1 MKKYSLSKFLY
12 WALLL
17 SMTTATACAP
27 KHEARKKKVPSTDAV
42 PDDSD
47 HPDLPVTGTPLFAA
61 ADGHGSQNG
70 KWQARLEWTQGPT
83 AQEDGESIAYLTLAD
98 DTFFAPTTISDFRIK
113 PWMKIHGHGT
123 GNLVPTISPAKDNP
137 SKFLV
142 SGIYFL
148 MSGRWELQI
157 NATVNGNP
165 DYLEVNVDVD
175 P

>member
-1 MKKYSLSKFLY
+1 MEKKMLSKFVY
-12 WALLL
+12 WTFFLTI
-17 SMTTATACAP
+17 TTATACGP
-27 KHEARKKKVPSTDAV
+27 KHETRKRKAPSTDAV
-42 PDDSD
+42 ADDSN

-61 ADGHGSQNG
+61 ADAHGSQNG
-70 KWQARLEWTQGPT
+70 KWQVRLEWKQGPT
-83 AQEDGESIAYLTLAD
+83 AKDDGESITYITFAD
-98 DTFFAPTTISDFRIK
+98 ATFFAPKTLSDFTIK

-123 GNLVPTISPAKDNP
+123 GNLVPTISPVKDNP

-157 NATVNGNP
+157 HATVNGIP
-165 DYLEVNVDVD
+165 DYLEVNVEVD